1 MKVKFLHCC
10 SCYFIEYY
18 FFMVFLSL
26 PPGSNICPCKNS
38 PDTEVENGLVMLE
51 VKKGV
56 VVAGMTN

>member
-1 MKVKFLHCC
+1 
-10 SCYFIEYY
+10 
-18 FFMVFLSL
+18 MVFLSL
-26 PPGSNICPCKNS
+26 PPVSNICPCKNS